1 VSPAPVVRTLPDGE
15 AIAQEA
21 AREFVAIA
29 RDAIAARGRF
39 SVALAG
45 GSTPKR
51 MYELLAEPPLR
62 EQVEWGKIDFFFGDE
77 RCVAP
82 DHPES
87 NYGLAW
93 KTLLSKL
100 ALAPERIHRVPAD
113 RADREAAARD
123 YQAEIARVFGAD
135 PAGEPPA
142 FDLIFLGMGPDGHTA
157 SLFPHTPVLA
167 ETRRW
172 VAPTH
177 VAKMP
182 TKDRLTLTTPIL
194 NRGREIRF
202 AAGGADKAAAL
213 KQVLEGARNPDEYPS
228 QLIQPGT
235 GRLVW
240 LVDRAAAQQLTSTEG
255 RS

>member
-1 VSPAPVVRTLPDGE
+1 MSPAPTVRTLPDGE

-21 AREFVAIA
+21 AREFVTIA
-29 RDAIAARGRF
+29 KDAIAARGRF
-39 SVALAG
+39 TVALAG

-51 MYELLAEPPLR
+51 MYELLADPPLR
-62 EQVEWGKIDFFFGDE
+62 DQVDWAKIDFFFGDE
-77 RCVAP
+77 RCVAQ

-87 NYGLAW
+87 NYGLAD

-100 ALAPERIHRVPAD
+100 KVSPDRIHRVPAD

-123 YQAEIARVFGAD
+123 YQAEIAKTFGVD
-135 PAGEPPA
+135 PDGEPPA
-142 FDLIFLGMGPDGHTA
+142 LDLIFLGMGPDGHTA
-157 SLFPHTPVLA
+157 SLFPHTPVLG

-182 TKDRLTLTTPIL
+182 TKDRLTMTTAIL
-194 NRGREIRF
+194 NRAREVRF

-213 KQVLEGARNPDEYPS
+213 KQVLEGARNPEEFPS
-228 QLIQPGT
+228 QLIQPST

-240 LVDRAAAQQLTSTEG
+240 LVDRAAAQQLSNK
-255 RS
+255 

>member
-1 VSPAPVVRTLPDGE
+1 MSPAPIVRALADGE

-21 AREFVAIA
+21 AREFVAVA
-29 RDAIAARGRF
+29 REAIAARGRF
-39 SVALAG
+39 TVALAG

-62 EQVEWGKIDFFFGDE
+62 EQVDWARIEFFFGDE
-77 RCVAP
+77 RCVGQ

-100 ALAPERIHRVPAD
+100 TLSPDRIHRVPAD
-113 RADREAAARD
+113 RADREAASHD
-123 YQAEIARVFGAD
+123 YQAEIAKVFGVD
-135 PAGEPPA
+135 PNGEPPA
-142 FDLIFLGMGPDGHTA
+142 FDLVFLGMGPDGHTA
-157 SLFPHTPVLA
+157 SLFPHTPVLG

-182 TKDRLTLTTPIL
+182 TKDRLTLTTTIL
-194 NRGREIRF
+194 NRAREIRF

-213 KQVLEGARNPDEYPS
+213 KQVLEGTRNPEEYPS
-228 QLIQPGT
+228 QLIQPGS

-240 LVDRAAAQQLTSTEG
+240 LVDRAAAQQLTRAEG

>member
-1 VSPAPVVRTLPDGE
+1 VSPAPIVRTLPDGE

-29 RDAIAARGRF
+29 RDAIAVRGRF
-39 SVALAG
+39 TVALAG

-62 EQVEWGKIDFFFGDE
+62 NQVDWPRIDFFFGDE
-77 RCVAP
+77 RCVAQ

-100 ALAPERIHRVPAD
+100 ELAQDRIHRVPAD
-113 RADREAAARD
+113 RADRETASRE
-123 YQAEIARVFGAD
+123 YQAEIATVFGVD
-135 PAGEPPA
+135 PNGEPPA
-142 FDLIFLGMGPDGHTA
+142 LDLVFLGMGPDGHTA
-157 SLFPHTPVLA
+157 SLFPHTPVLG

-182 TKDRLTLTTPIL
+182 TKDRLTMTTAIL
-194 NRGREIRF
+194 NRARDVRF

-213 KQVLEGARNPDEYPS
+213 KQVLEGARNPEEFPS
-228 QLIQPGT
+228 QLIQPSP

-240 LVDRAAAQQLTSTEG
+240 LVDRAAAQQLTRTEA